1 MAAKKLTGYKAIAVI
16 KQSYGK
22 YHFAIYDDGNVY
34 SPGDKVLVSGNNC
47 VQTIDNIISPEE
59 AVKIYNKNI
68 TAEVICKVDTSAY
81 DDRVTKRKEAEKLK
95 KEMDKIIKE
104 IDETKRYEM
113 YTSESPELKDIY
125 EKYKKLIG

>member
-1 MAAKKLTGYKAIAVI
+1 MVSKKLTGYSAVAVI
-16 KQSYGK
+16 RQCYSK

-34 SPGDKVLVSGNNC
+34 NPGDKVLVSGNNC
-47 VQTIDNIISPEE
+47 VQTIDSIISPEE
-59 AVKIYNKNI
+59 AAKIYNKNI
-68 TAEVICKVDTSAY
+68 TAEVICKIDTTAY
-81 DDRVTKRKEAEKLK
+81 DERVVKRKEAEKLK

-113 YTSESPELKDIY
+113 YISESPELKDMY

>member
-1 MAAKKLTGYKAIAVI
+1 MVSKKLTGYSAVAVI
-16 KQSYGK
+16 RQCYSK
-22 YHFAIYDDGNVY
+22 YYFAIYDDGNVY
-34 SPGDKVLVSGNNC
+34 NPGDKVLVSGINC
-47 VQTIDNIISPEE
+47 VQTIDSIISPEE
-59 AVKIYNKNI
+59 VAKIYNKNI
-68 TAEVICKVDTSAY
+68 TTEVICKVDTSAY

-113 YTSESPELKDIY
+113 YTSESPELKDMY